1 MKAAELTAQGTMDRK
16 MISFPSL
23 LVYLRP
29 ALEGMSQE
37 EKGEFFQILL
47 IFEFRSRSIIQS
59 AYYEE
64 CIKMWLL
71 FLRSKLKWTDHFI

>member
-1 MKAAELTAQGTMDRK
+1 MKAAELTAQDTMDRK

-23 LVYLRP
+23 LVYLDLPWRNV
-29 ALEGMSQE
+29 SRR
-37 EKGEFFQILL
+37 KGKFFFQILL
-47 IFEFRSRSIIQS
+47 IFEFRSRSIIQA

-71 FLRSKLKWTDHFI
+71 SLRSKLKWTDHFI